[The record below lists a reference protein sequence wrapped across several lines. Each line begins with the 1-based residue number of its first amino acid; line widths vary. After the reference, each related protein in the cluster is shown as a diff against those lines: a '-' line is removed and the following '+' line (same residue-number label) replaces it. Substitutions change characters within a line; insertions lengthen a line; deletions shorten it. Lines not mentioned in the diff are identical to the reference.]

1 MVVGVQTNP
10 TFAALE
16 VQELF
21 STQGYFNSD
30 LHAQYDVTADGQR
43 FVMARHRST
52 GAGELILVENFFEE
66 LKAKMG
72 N

>member
-10 TFAALE
+10 TFATLE

-21 STQGYFNSD
+21 STQRYLNFD

-43 FVMARHRST
+43 FVMIRNRST
-52 GAGELILVENFFEE
+52 GEGELILVENFFEE
-66 LKAKMG
+66 LKDKVE